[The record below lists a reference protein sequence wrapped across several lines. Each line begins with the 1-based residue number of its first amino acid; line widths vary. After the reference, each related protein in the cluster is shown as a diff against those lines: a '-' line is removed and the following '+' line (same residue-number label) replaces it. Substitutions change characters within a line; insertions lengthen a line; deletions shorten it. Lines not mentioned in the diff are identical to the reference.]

1 VTVAVRRA
9 LRVGPVSVAWR
20 PRAVVVPVVLAV
32 VVLLLLALNV
42 GRGDFP
48 ISVPDVLRALLGGG
62 PPADRFIV
70 LQLRLPRSLT
80 GVLVGLA
87 FGISGAILQ
96 SLARNPLASPDI
108 LGITY
113 GAAAAAVAT
122 VVLGAGAVGGLL
134 GALGTPLAAL
144 LGGLLSAAVVYA
156 LAWRQGFNGF
166 RLVLIGVAMAAV
178 LSSLTSYL
186 LVVGDLN
193 EAARA
198 AVWLV
203 GSLNGRDWEH
213 VVPVGLVVAVA
224 AVLCL
229 LGSASLR
236 ALRLGEDSARSLGVR
251 LQTAQSAQLALAVAL
266 ASVAVAAAG
275 PVPFVALI
283 APQIA
288 MRLVRSAGPP
298 LLAGGLVGA
307 ALVLAADVVSR
318 SLLPAELPVG
328 VLTAAV
334 GAPYLIYLLA
344 RGTRR
349 TAA

>member
-1 VTVAVRRA
+1 VSLAVRI
-9 LRVGPVSVAWR
+9 GPFSAVCR

-48 ISVPDVLRALLGGG
+48 ISVPDVLRALVGGG
-62 PPADRFIV
+62 TPADRFIV

-156 LAWRQGFNGF
+156 LAWRQGFNGY

-198 AVWLV
+198 AIWLV

-224 AVLCL
+224 AALCL

-251 LQTAQSAQLALAVAL
+251 LQAAQSAQLALAVAL

-328 VLTAAV
+328 VVTAAV

>member
-224 AVLCL
+224 AVLCV